1 MKAIARSFR
10 QLLKYPSAIA
20 GAFLIILLIAVSIY
34 TLIAIPYA
42 DAIRLWRGGEDIW
55 GDSPRTARPLWL
67 DWITAEKKSQTIV
80 IDSAVE
86 AHGIEK
92 TVTEVAKDMWD
103 IGMVYEFDYP
113 YDGFP
118 QEMIVYFKATYSE
131 KNPFVSMTW
140 ETPDGRQFRMSDT
153 DLSPSSSYRFDQ
165 DNRLA
170 RRLPEGLL
178 PQVALFAMPEVDPP
192 TTVKGTYRLYVDGIV
207 FEDGSDFDA
216 KLVLFGEVHG
226 LFGTD
231 HRRRDM
237 TVPLLWG
244 TPIALTFGLIASL
257 GTTVLTMLIAATG
270 VWYGGLVDDLIQRI
284 TEINIL
290 LPLLPILIMVGTFYN
305 RSIWTMLG
313 LIIVLSIFGAGIK
326 NYRAIFLQIK
336 EAPYIEAARSYGA
349 GNFRIIVKY
358 LIPRIIPIL
367 IPGLVSGIPAF
378 VFLEAS
384 LAVLGLGDPVLPTWG
399 KLINDAQTQG
409 ALNNGY
415 YYWVLQPAVLLM
427 ITGLGFAM
435 VGFALDRIFNPRLR
449 EV

>member
-1 MKAIARSFR
+1 MKAISRSFR
-10 QLLKYPSAIA
+10 QLLQYPSAIA
-20 GAFLIILLIAVSIY
+20 GVLLILVLVGLSVY
-34 TLIAIPYA
+34 TLITIPYSEA
-42 DAIRLWRGGEDIW
+42 VRLWRGGEEVW
-55 GDSPRTARPLWL
+55 GETPRTAQPVWTNWFTK
-67 DWITAEKKSQTIV
+67 DKKPETFV
-80 IDSAVE
+80 INSAIDE
-86 AHGIEK
+86 HGIEK
-92 TVTEVAKDMWD
+92 VVTEVGKDMWD

-113 YDGFP
+113 FDGFP
-118 QEMIVYFKATYSE
+118 QEMIVFFTARYAA

-153 DLSPSSSYRFDQ
+153 ELAPANSYRFDQ

-170 RRLPEGLL
+170 RRLPEGLS
-178 PQVALFAMPEVDPP
+178 PQVALFAAPDVEPP
-192 TTVKGTYRLYVDGIV
+192 TSIKGTYRLYVDGIV
-207 FEDGSDFDA
+207 FEEESDFDA
-216 KLVLFGEVHG
+216 KLVIYGQVHG
-226 LFGTD
+226 MGTD
-231 HRRRDM
+231 HRRRDL
-237 TVPLLWG
+237 TLPLLWG
-244 TPIALTFGLIASL
+244 TPIALVFGLVASL
-257 GTTVLTMLIAATG
+257 GTTIITMLIAAVG

-284 TEINIL
+284 TEINMV
-290 LPLLPILIMVGTFYN
+290 LPTLAILIMVGTFYD

-313 LIIVLSIFGAGIK
+313 LIIVLNIFSAAIK

-336 EAPYIEAARSYGA
+336 EAPYIEAAQSYGA

-384 LAVLGLGDPVLPTWG
+384 LALLGLGDPVLPTWG
-399 KLINDAQTQG
+399 KLINDAQSQG

-415 YYWVLQPAVLLM
+415 YYWVTQPAVLLM

>member
-1 MKAIARSFR
+1 MKALTRSFR

-20 GAFLIILLIAVSIY
+20 GALLILALVGLSVY
-34 TLIAIPYA
+34 TLVTIPYDEA
-42 DAIRLWRGGEDIW
+42 VRLWRGGEDVW
-55 GDSPRTARPLWL
+55 GETPRTAHPVWTNWFTP
-67 DWITAEKKSQTIV
+67 DKKPETIV
-80 IDSAVE
+80 VNSALEEDGIVKEVE
-86 AHGIEK
+86 
-92 TVTEVAKDMWD
+92 EVGSNMWD
-103 IGMVYEFDYP
+103 IGMVFEFDYP

-118 QEMIVYFKATYSE
+118 QEMIVYFTSTYDA

-153 DLSPSSSYRFDQ
+153 DLSPASSYRFDQ
-165 DNRLA
+165 DNRLT
-170 RRLPEGLL
+170 RRLPEGLS
-178 PQVALFAMPEVDPP
+178 PQVALFAAPESDPP
-192 TTVKGTYRLYVDGIV
+192 TAVKGTYRLYVDGIV
-207 FEDGSDFDA
+207 FEEESDFDA
-216 KLVLFGEVHG
+216 KLVVFGQVHG
-226 LFGTD
+226 MGTD
-231 HRRRDM
+231 HRRRDL
-237 TVPLLWG
+237 TLPLLWG
-244 TPIALTFGLIASL
+244 TPIALVFGLVASL
-257 GTTVLTMLIAATG
+257 GTTIITMLIAAIG
-270 VWYGGLVDDLIQRI
+270 VWYGGIVDDLIQRI
-284 TEINIL
+284 TEINML
-290 LPLLPILIMVGTFYN
+290 LPLLPILIMVGTFYS

-313 LIIVLSIFGAGIK
+313 MIIVLSIFGAAIK
-326 NYRAIFLQIK
+326 NYRAIFMQIK

-415 YYWVLQPAVLLM
+415 YYWVTQPAVLLM